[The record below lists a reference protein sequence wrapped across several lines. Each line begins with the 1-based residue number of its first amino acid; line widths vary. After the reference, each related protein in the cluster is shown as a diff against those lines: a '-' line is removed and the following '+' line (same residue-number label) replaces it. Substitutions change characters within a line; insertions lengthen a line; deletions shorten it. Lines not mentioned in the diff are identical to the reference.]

1 MSRGSLP
8 VAAAPPK
15 QVNAPKLSAGADKQC
30 MIRNDGE
37 PAFPEDHA

>member
-15 QVNAPKLSAGADKQC
+15 QVDEPRLGEGADKQ
-30 MIRNDGE
+30 MHD
-37 PAFPEDHA
+37 PE